1 MIALLTTLSAVIA
14 AVAAL
19 PLTIFSMETAA
30 GLLPS
35 HRRKAGKQAP
45 TAAMLIPAHNEESGI
60 TPTLEDLR
68 RSVPR
73 STRVVVIADNCT
85 DGTAKQARARGV
97 EVIERHDPDRRGKG
111 YALAFGRD
119 YLAANDPPEVVLVLD
134 ADCRL
139 LPGSVEALAETAQ
152 RERRP
157 AQAINLISPD
167 LTASPMVQISGFAM
181 LVKNFFRSRG
191 MQRLGGAALLTGTG
205 MAFPWSL
212 YADAE
217 LATGSIVEDL
227 EFGIATTRQGSPPL
241 LVESANV
248 RSAPAALKDAL
259 QQRKRWEHGFLN
271 SLRSQAVPLFVRGL
285 AGLRWSEILLG
296 LHLMVPPLALL
307 MVAAVAAITVTG
319 GFWLMGASALPFAV
333 LGSLLLLSLAL
344 VFFAWLARGRE
355 FLSGQALLRAPLYVL
370 WKVPMYLSF
379 FRSPESSW
387 SRTRRPDE

>member
-1 MIALLTTLSAVIA
+1 MTTLSAVTA
-14 AVAAL
+14 AAAAL
-19 PLTIFSMETAA
+19 PLAIFSVETAA

-35 HRRKAGKQAP
+35 RRTRSECEAP
-45 TAAMLIPAHNEESGI
+45 TVTVLIPAHNEESGI
-60 TPTLEDLR
+60 TPTLEELR
-68 RSVPR
+68 RVAPR
-73 STRVVVIADNCT
+73 STRIIVVADNCT
-85 DGTAKQARARGV
+85 DATAERARVGGV
-97 EVIERHDPDRRGKG
+97 EVIERNEPDRRGKG

-139 LPGSVEALAETAQ
+139 LPGSVEALAQTAQ
-152 RERRP
+152 HARRP

-167 LTASPMVQISGFAM
+167 LTAPPMVQISGFAM
-181 LVKNFFRSRG
+181 LVKNLFRSRG

-212 YADAE
+212 YADAD

-227 EFGIATTRQGSPPL
+227 EFGIATTRQGFSPF
-241 LVESANV
+241 LVEAANV
-248 RSAPAALKDAL
+248 RSAPAAMKDAL

-271 SLRSQAVPLFVRGL
+271 SLRSQAVPVFMRGV
-285 AGLRWSEILLG
+285 AGFRWSEILLG

-307 MVAAVAAITVTG
+307 MVAAAGAITLTG
-319 GFWLMGASALPFAV
+319 AFWLMGASALPFAV
-333 LGSLLLLSLAL
+333 LGSLLLVSLAL
-344 VFFAWLARGRE
+344 VFLAWLARGRE

-379 FRSPESSW
+379 FRSPESNW